1 MSEKSIE
8 KQDTTNSWVI
18 GEDGHKLTISRGYS
32 IVNAPTMNGLSINAT
47 GKGHIVSGTVAQIQ
61 ILSFFVKFTG
71 ENCAMVMM

>member
-1 MSEKSIE
+1 MTILTMSEKSIE

-47 GKGHIVSGTVAQIQ
+47 GKGHTFIFCQVYRRKLCNGDDVNSV
-61 ILSFFVKFTG
+61 
-71 ENCAMVMM
+71 